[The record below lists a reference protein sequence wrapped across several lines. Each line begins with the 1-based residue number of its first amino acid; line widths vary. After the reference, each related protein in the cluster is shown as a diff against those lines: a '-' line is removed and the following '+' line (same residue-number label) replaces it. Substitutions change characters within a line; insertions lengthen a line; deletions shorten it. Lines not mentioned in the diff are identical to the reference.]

1 MCASLIAHVP
11 TDTAHAAMMV
21 SPIAKALRRK
31 ASAASLVPARLL
43 RTQASAWSAPG
54 SPPNARNALRARAP
68 AGGAPQHGLHERQP
82 EEHVLHRRELD
93 HFTKFMNV
101 LTVVV
106 LEGSMR
112 IVDVRDAS
120 FLTHLMTMAVSRRR
134 HKLAMLTAAG
144 TLMQAMAASAYTPHA
159 AMGLGPAAARRP
171 ASSPCLSSAARAL
184 SLRCPAAGCCAS
196 SMVFPG
202 ADDREEGA
210 QDRPKAAAANL
221 VGFWSLLTNK
231 MALEDGGGPAAVGG
245 GVVGGGGLAGQDNL
259 VLRADGQ
266 VAGGPRVPGWEDSGV
281 VWASE
286 QRAAG
291 GLWRE
296 YADGMGKR
304 RLEVMLLLPPASA
317 AARAAAAESP
327 GDRPALFYDGIVLE
341 MSDFDFSKGSML
353 PSEKTSVRV
362 VGTVATGPAGSAATD
377 RTVVSKFSMLQLQLD
392 TQKLYQTVIP
402 FSRPFGRS

>member
-1 MCASLIAHVP
+1 
-11 TDTAHAAMMV
+11 
-21 SPIAKALRRK
+21 
-31 ASAASLVPARLL
+31 
-43 RTQASAWSAPG
+43 
-54 SPPNARNALRARAP
+54 
-68 AGGAPQHGLHERQP
+68 
-82 EEHVLHRRELD
+82 
-93 HFTKFMNV
+93 
-101 LTVVV
+101 
-106 LEGSMR
+106 
-112 IVDVRDAS
+112 
-120 FLTHLMTMAVSRRR
+120 
-134 HKLAMLTAAG
+134 MLTAAAG
-144 TLMQAMAASAYTPHA
+144 ILMQAMAASAYTPHA
-159 AMGLGPAAARRP
+159 ALGMGPAAARRP
-171 ASSPCLSSAARAL
+171 ASSPCLRSAARAL
-184 SLRCPAAGCCAS
+184 SLRRPAAGCCAS

-202 ADDREEGA
+202 ADEREEGA
-210 QDRPKAAAANL
+210 QYGPKAAAANL

>member
-1 MCASLIAHVP
+1 
-11 TDTAHAAMMV
+11 
-21 SPIAKALRRK
+21 
-31 ASAASLVPARLL
+31 
-43 RTQASAWSAPG
+43 
-54 SPPNARNALRARAP
+54 
-68 AGGAPQHGLHERQP
+68 
-82 EEHVLHRRELD
+82 
-93 HFTKFMNV
+93 
-101 LTVVV
+101 
-106 LEGSMR
+106 
-112 IVDVRDAS
+112 
-120 FLTHLMTMAVSRRR
+120 
-134 HKLAMLTAAG
+134 MLTAAAG
-144 TLMQAMAASAYTPHA
+144 ALMQAMAAIAYTPHA
-159 AMGLGPAAARRP
+159 ALCMGPAAARRP
-171 ASSPCLSSAARAL
+171 ASSPCLRSAARAL
-184 SLRCPAAGCCAS
+184 SLRRPAAGCCAS

-202 ADDREEGA
+202 AEDREEGG
-210 QDRPKAAAANL
+210 QDGPKAAAAAANL

-296 YADGMGKR
+296 YADGKGKR
-304 RLEVMLLLPPASA
+304 RLEVTLLLPPASA

-341 MSDFDFSKGSML
+341 MSDFDFSKGSM
-353 PSEKTSVRV
+353 SEKTSVRV

-402 FSRPFGRS
+402 FSRPFGRSLIVVSFASIVALF